1 MLGHKASLSKF
12 NKIEILSSTNL
23 IFSSY
28 NAMGL
33 EINYKKNKTT
43 KNTNTWRQK
52 NKKCTKQQMKK
63 LEWK

>member
-1 MLGHKASLSKF
+1 MLGYKASLSKF

-33 EINYKKNKTT
+33 EINYKK
-43 KNTNTWRQK
+43 
-52 NKKCTKQQMKK
+52 KKKKK
-63 LEWK
+63 LQKTQTHGGKKIKNVLNNKWRN

>member
-12 NKIEILSSTNL
+12 NKNEILSNTNL

-63 LEWK
+63 LE

>member
-1 MLGHKASLSKF
+1 MLGYKASLSKF

-33 EINYKKNKTT
+33 EINYKKIKK
-43 KNTNTWRQK
+43 KNY
-52 NKKCTKQQMKK
+52 KKHKHMEAKK
-63 LEWK
+63 

>member
-1 MLGHKASLSKF
+1 MLGYKASLSKF

-33 EINYKKNKTT
+33 EINYKKK
-43 KNTNTWRQK
+43 
-52 NKKCTKQQMKK
+52 KK
-63 LEWK
+63 LQKTQTHGGKKIKNVLNNK